1 MTSRRKLPELN
12 QAAPDAA
19 AGGPERDATPEE
31 IKALAHPLRWRILR
45 ETLNVPLTNKQLAQ
59 RLGRD
64 PGTVL
69 HHVRVLVDAGF
80 LAGQEVRAGNRGALE
95 RPYSATGKSWQ
106 IRLKPSSGSAGA
118 ILQAVHEEM
127 AEAEEDS
134 VVTVLRLGIRLTAA
148 DTEKLRQRLSA
159 LGDEFN
165 ALDDPSG
172 EPIGILAL
180 AHRRR
185 Q

>member
-1 MTSRRKLPELN
+1 MTSKPKLPELN
-12 QAAPDAA
+12 QRVPSP
-19 AGGPERDATPEE
+19 PERDASPDEM
-31 IKALAHPLRWRILR
+31 KALAHPLRWRILR
-45 ETLNVPLTNKQLAQ
+45 ETLDVPLTNKQLAV

-69 HHVRVLVDAGF
+69 HHVRVLVEGGF
-80 LAGQEVRAGNRGALE
+80 LAAQDVRAGNRGALE
-95 RPYSATGKSWQ
+95 RPYRATGKSWR
-106 IRLKPSSGSAGA
+106 IRLKPDPWSAGA

-127 AEAEEDS
+127 AERGEDS
-134 VVTVLRLGIRLTAA
+134 VLTVMRLGVRLTPRDVQA
-148 DTEKLRQRLSA
+148 LRKRLSQI
-159 LGDEFN
+159 GDEFE

>member
-1 MTSRRKLPELN
+1 MTTKGKLPELN
-12 QAAPDAA
+12 Q
-19 AGGPERDATPEE
+19 PERDATPDEM
-31 IKALAHPLRWRILR
+31 KALAHPLRWRILR
-45 ETLNVPLTNKQLAQ
+45 ETLDVPLTNKQLAE

-69 HHVRVLVDAGF
+69 HHVRVLVDGGF
-80 LAGQEVRAGNRGALE
+80 LAAQDVRAGNRGALE
-95 RPYSATGKSWQ
+95 RPYTATGKSWR
-106 IRLKPSSGSAGA
+106 IRLRPNPGSAGA

-127 AEAEEDS
+127 AEGGDDS
-134 VVTVLRLGIRLTAA
+134 VISVMRLGVRLAPKDVERLT
-148 DTEKLRQRLSA
+148 KRLTQ
-159 LGDEFN
+159 LGDEFER
-165 ALDDPSG
+165 LDDPNG